1 MDEQEF
7 IPESQQNLDPY
18 DREERCRK
26 ALRTIRKAVFMRIL
40 AGALLL
46 YGVIRAGANP
56 VALGLTA
63 FALVMILAGV
73 FPLAGELRKQKGILK
88 DCLEEQEALEQ
99 SKE

>member
-1 MDEQEF
+1 
-7 IPESQQNLDPY
+7 
-18 DREERCRK
+18 
-26 ALRTIRKAVFMRIL
+26 MRIL

-46 YGVIRAGANP
+46 YGVICAGANP

-73 FPLAGELRKQKGILK
+73 FPLAGELSKQKGLLK